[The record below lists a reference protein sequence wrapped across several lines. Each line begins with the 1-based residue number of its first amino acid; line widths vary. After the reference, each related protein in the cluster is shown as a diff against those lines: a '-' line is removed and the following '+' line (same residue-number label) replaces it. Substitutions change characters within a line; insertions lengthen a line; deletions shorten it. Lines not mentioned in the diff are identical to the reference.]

1 MRELYHVFLSF
12 SVKLIWKMSPLVLG
26 EILELFLNTLT
37 PVDKYPFQDC
47 QNLPLPIQMQLSIKK
62 KLFRNFLFYF
72 WNVHQN
78 LNILKKRWSLYLM
91 YFPYDRLWK
100 TWLEHSLKNAVS
112 EHAWQSRSKIVPNS
126 CEISMKVPLSC
137 FVIIIREVDLENV
150 SPSVMWNLR
159 GVF

>member
-37 PVDKYPFQDC
+37 PAAKYPFQDC

-78 LNILKKRWSLYLM
+78 LNILKKR
-91 YFPYDRLWK
+91 
-100 TWLEHSLKNAVS
+100 
-112 EHAWQSRSKIVPNS
+112 
-126 CEISMKVPLSC
+126 
-137 FVIIIREVDLENV
+137 
-150 SPSVMWNLR
+150 
-159 GVF
+159 

>member
-78 LNILKKRWSLYLM
+78 LNILKKR
-91 YFPYDRLWK
+91 
-100 TWLEHSLKNAVS
+100 
-112 EHAWQSRSKIVPNS
+112 
-126 CEISMKVPLSC
+126 
-137 FVIIIREVDLENV
+137 
-150 SPSVMWNLR
+150 
-159 GVF
+159 